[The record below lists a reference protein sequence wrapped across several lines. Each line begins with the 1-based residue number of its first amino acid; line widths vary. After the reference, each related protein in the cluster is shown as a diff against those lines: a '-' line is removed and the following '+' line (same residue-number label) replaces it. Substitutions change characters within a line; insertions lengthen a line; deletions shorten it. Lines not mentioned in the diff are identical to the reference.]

1 MAYMANT
8 QPSIQVIHIHPQAPI
23 KPEWGV
29 ACNGCGVC
37 CLSEPCPLGV
47 VLSRR
52 RRGACSAVQWNE
64 ALGLYRCGAIVA
76 PRQVIEV
83 GLAPHWFWLGRP
95 LAWVLG
101 RLARR
106 WIAAGVGCDSS
117 VETGPMASTTMQPP
131 SSGNQHD

>member
-1 MAYMANT
+1 MAYMSNT
-8 QPSIQVIHIHPQAPI
+8 QPSVQVIHIHPQAPI
-23 KPEWGV
+23 KPVWGV

-37 CLSEPCPLGV
+37 CLFEPCPLGV

-64 ALGLYRCGAIVA
+64 ALGQYRCGAIVA
-76 PRQVIEV
+76 PRQVIEA
-83 GLAPHWFWLGRP
+83 GLAPSWFWLGRP

-106 WIAAGVGCDSS
+106 WIAAGIGCDSS
-117 VETGPMASTTMQPP
+117 VEPGPIASTTMQPL
-131 SSGNQHD
+131 SSGYQHD